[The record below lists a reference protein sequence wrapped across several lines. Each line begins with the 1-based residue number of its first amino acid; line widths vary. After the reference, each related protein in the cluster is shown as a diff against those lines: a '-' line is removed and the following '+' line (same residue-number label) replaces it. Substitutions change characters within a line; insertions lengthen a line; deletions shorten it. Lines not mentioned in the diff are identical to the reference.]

1 MEKSGAGAPEIHQ
14 SHDFPDVVDSAA
26 PRKRSRVPLPGV
38 RARTSRMESI
48 LPDLPPL
55 PRRRI
60 TLPLSTLAEVARD
73 VCDGYDPPARG
84 CAYAKA
90 HPLWRELPSH
100 LHALMNALTSVC
112 RGQVS
117 RLTLTSSASLG
128 GMIGRSARPGRR
140 PLAQIA
146 EHGLIVTGQTR
157 GGVRWVAL
165 TRAAVLPSKGRP
177 PEPLRLHLA
186 ARACRSP
193 AAAVKLAR
201 AEAYLRDALL
211 AEATMTGREPLPKVA
226 DTRVR

>member
-1 MEKSGAGAPEIHQ
+1 MPVCAARMLRMKS
-14 SHDFPDVVDSAA
+14 V
-26 PRKRSRVPLPGV
+26 
-38 RARTSRMESI
+38 

-60 TLPLSTLAEVARD
+60 TIPISTLAEVARE
-73 VCDGYDPPARG
+73 VCEGFDPPRRG
-84 CAYAKA
+84 RAFAKS
-90 HPLWRELPSH
+90 HPLWDGLPTH
-100 LHALMNALTSVC
+100 LHALMNALVSVC
-112 RGQVS
+112 RGQVGA
-117 RLTLTSSASLG
+117 LTLTRCTSLG
-128 GMIGRSARPGRR
+128 SMIGRSARTVRR
-140 PLAQIA
+140 QLAQIA

-165 TRAAVLPSKGRP
+165 TKTAVMPSKWRP

-211 AEATMTGREPLPKVA
+211 AEATMTGRVPPAVVA
-226 DTRVR
+226 DTAGRLLA

>member
-1 MEKSGAGAPEIHQ
+1 MK
-14 SHDFPDVVDSAA
+14 
-26 PRKRSRVPLPGV
+26 
-38 RARTSRMESI
+38 SI

-73 VCDGYDPPARG
+73 VCDGYDPPAKGRP
-84 CAYAKA
+84 YAKA

-100 LHALMNALTSVC
+100 LPALMTAIASVC
-112 RGQVS
+112 RG
-117 RLTLTSSASLG
+117 RAGKLTLTSSTSLG
-128 GMIGRSARPGRR
+128 SMIGRTARTVRR
-140 PLAQIA
+140 QLALIA

-165 TRAAVLPSKGRP
+165 TRAAVLRSRWRP

-186 ARACRSP
+186 ARACRSL

-211 AEATMTGREPLPKVA
+211 AEATMTGRVPPAPVA
-226 DTRVR
+226 DTGGRLLA